1 MPDLSRSVFRF
12 EGLAKTINSMCLA
25 CDTNVNTE
33 QLDEFSA
40 RYLEVLNHGA
50 LCLMISIG
58 HRTGLFLA
66 LRRTGPCTAV
76 QLAAASHLNERY
88 VREWLG
94 AMVAGKIVEIN
105 DELFALSE
113 TAAQLFA
120 NEDEASNIAYLSQ
133 YIGML
138 GEVETHVVDCFYKG
152 GGVPYSAFSRFHDVM
167 AEDSG
172 QNIVA
177 THPDHILPLVPGL
190 TSVLQEG
197 INVLDIGCGRG
208 RALHL
213 LAEKFP
219 KSRFTGC
226 DLSDE
231 AIAYAR
237 DRANDS
243 ELRNLRFEVRDLTT
257 FDREASEAAYDL
269 ITAFDAIHDQARP
282 CRNLPKS
289 QTGRR
294 FPYARYSSF
303 KQHRG
308 KPGSSSWDTALHDLV
323 HALHDDVTF
332 TRWDGSGRNVG
343 RTMCTPILEIGGLHE
358 YRNPHARTRHPEQ
371 LLRGEEETTIIGIAS
386 NWHKPAGRALRS
398 FSSRQTMTYSPTSCP
413 SM

>member
-1 MPDLSRSVFRF
+1 
-12 EGLAKTINSMCLA
+12 MCLA
-25 CDTNVNTE
+25 CETNVNTE

-40 RYLEVLNHGA
+40 RYLDVLNHGA

-58 HRTGLFLA
+58 DRTGLFAA
-66 LRRTGPCTAV
+66 LRSTGPSTAV

-105 DELFALSE
+105 DDQFALSE
-113 TAAQLFA
+113 PAAQLFA
-120 NEDEASNIAYLSQ
+120 NEDKASNIAYLSQ

-138 GEVETHVVDCFYKG
+138 GEVETDVVDCFYKG
-152 GGVPYSAFSRFHDVM
+152 GGVPYSAFSRFHEVM

-177 THPDHILPLVPGL
+177 ALLDHILPLVPGL
-190 TSVLQEG
+190 TTALQNG

-219 KSRFTGC
+219 HSRFTGC

-237 DRANDS
+237 DHANRS
-243 ELRNLRFEVRDLTT
+243 KLYNLRFEVRDLTT

-269 ITAFDAIHDQARP
+269 VTAFDAIHDQARP
-282 CRNLPKS
+282 DNVLA
-289 QTGRR
+289 GI
-294 FPYARYSSF
+294 
-303 KQHRG
+303 HRSL
-308 KPGSSSWDTALHDLV
+308 KPEGVFLMQDIRASSSIAKNRDHPLGTLLYTISCMHCMTTSLAQ
-323 HALHDDVTF
+323 
-332 TRWDGSGRNVG
+332 
-343 RTMCTPILEIGGLHE
+343 GGMGLG
-358 YRNPHARTRHPEQ
+358 AMWGEQ
-371 LLRGEEETTIIGIAS
+371 
-386 NWHKPAGRALRS
+386 RALQFLKAAGFTSIEIRTLEHDIQNNYYVARKTPQ
-398 FSSRQTMTYSPTSCP
+398 SSASRVNQPHDR
-413 SM
+413 